1 MHQSVARYAVLV
13 PAFMLEYIHQRRG
26 AALETSTRH
35 RGIRF
40 YKTWIDHREAI
51 IVVLTEKGE
60 ETKRIESTVEK
71 QLRRSG
77 GVRPAIRW

>member
-1 MHQSVARYAVLV
+1 MGL
-13 PAFMLEYIHQRRG
+13 
-26 AALETSTRH
+26 
-35 RGIRF
+35 
-40 YKTWIDHREAI
+40 WIDHREAI

-77 GVRPAIRW
+77 RSSSNESFEPQLVPADDTQERELYGASRKLLR